1 MSVTPPAHN
10 GSMSEFGVVMA
21 VEALAVADIGGAGS
35 AECAALLGDVRRARG
50 WLDAVEARVT
60 SRMRELYAS
69 AGAAPAADEHG
80 RHGGVSAAEG
90 KRKERRA
97 ETIEQ
102 APSFGEALAEGV
114 IGAEHV
120 DVLANATCGLD
131 ADVKA
136 QLFAKADELVVEAVS
151 MTPEQF
157 GRHCRDQVRRLESDQ
172 GIERNA
178 RQRRETFL
186 SRRTNSATGMVEG
199 RFAFHPELA
208 NQIFGAV
215 NREVD
220 AMVAAGERGG
230 LSEFVTRSYDRR
242 RLAAEALG
250 TLLAGGHQ
258 QRRPLEA
265 DIAMIFDAATALAG
279 RLHDHS
285 ICETSD
291 GLAVPPASIRR
302 LLCQGRITPIIIDA
316 NGVPLAMGR
325 QIRNANRAQRRA
337 LRAIYRCCAFAGCD
351 VEFDRCEI
359 HHIIP
364 WELGGPTD
372 LTNLIPICSR
382 HHHIVHEGGWQ
393 LDLADDRTLTITRP
407 DGTIHAQLLP
417 DITQHRQRQ
426 RRQPAA

>member
-1 MSVTPPAHN
+1 
-10 GSMSEFGVVMA
+10 MSEFGVVVA
-21 VEALAVADIGGAGS
+21 VEVLAVADIGAAGS
-35 AECAALLGDVRRARG
+35 DECAVLLGNVKRVRG

-60 SRMRELYAS
+60 TRMRELYET

-97 ETIEQ
+97 ETIER
-102 APSFGEALAEGV
+102 APLFGDALAEGV

-120 DVLANATCGLD
+120 DVLANATSGLA
-131 ADVKA
+131 ADVKSE
-136 QLFAKADELVVEAVS
+136 LLAKADELVVEAGS

-157 GRHCRDQVRRLESDQ
+157 GRHCRDQVRQLEADQ
-172 GIERNA
+172 GIERNT
-178 RQRRETFL
+178 RQRRDTFL
-186 SRRTNSATGMVEG
+186 SRKTNMVTGMVEG
-199 RFAFHPELA
+199 RFALHPELA

-220 AMVAAGERGG
+220 AMIAAGERAG

-250 TLLAGGHQ
+250 ALVAGGHQ

-265 DIAMIFDAATALAG
+265 DIAIICDADTAVSGLLAD
-279 RLHDHS
+279 RS
-285 ICETSD
+285 VCETSD
-291 GLAVPPASIRR
+291 GVAVPPASIRR
-302 LLCQGRITPIIIDA
+302 LLCQGRVTPIIVDA
-316 NGVPLAMGR
+316 NGVVLAMGR

-337 LRAIYRCCAFAGCD
+337 LRAMYRSCAFPGCD

-359 HHIIP
+359 HHIVP

-372 LTNLIPICSR
+372 LANLIPTCSR
-382 HHHIVHEGGWQ
+382 HHHVVHEGGWQ

-407 DGTIHAQLLP
+407 DGTTHTHTRP
-417 DITQHRQRQ
+417 DIAQQRQ